1 MVPTSINTR
10 VFEAPMIES
19 LENVAELD
27 IQDPTYL
34 ASPGITGADLK
45 AWRKKHGFT
54 QEMLRLALQV
64 GSRQTII
71 SWEKST
77 QRLPR
82 YVYLALIG
90 LEHLDH
96 GHGFMTGYRFS
107 ASEARTARKKATF

>member
-1 MVPTSINTR
+1 MTDGT
-10 VFEAPMIES
+10 
-19 LENVAELD
+19 ENVADLD
-27 IQDPTYL
+27 IHDTTYL

-54 QEMLRLALQV
+54 QEMLRMALQV

-77 QRLPR
+77 KRLPR

-96 GHGFMTGYRFS
+96 GHGFMTGYRFN
-107 ASEARTARKKATF
+107 AAEARQARKQATF

>member
-1 MVPTSINTR
+1 MKSILTAPPAVEPVTLAEAKALEVP
-10 VFEAPMIES
+10 E
-19 LENVAELD
+19 
-27 IQDPTYL
+27 
-34 ASPGITGADLK
+34 

-77 QRLPR
+77 KRLPR
-82 YVYLALIG
+82 YVHLALIG

-96 GHGFMTGYRFS
+96 ACRRLRPR
-107 ASEARTARKKATF
+107 ARAR

>member
-1 MVPTSINTR
+1 MPKS
-10 VFEAPMIES
+10 P
-19 LENVAELD
+19 ENVADLD
-27 IQDPTYL
+27 IQDTSFL
-34 ASPGITGADLK
+34 ASPGIPGADLK
-45 AWRKKHGFT
+45 AWRKQHGFT

-71 SWEKST
+71 SWEQST

-82 YVYLALIG
+82 YVHLALIG

-107 ASEARTARKKATF
+107 ASEARQARKKATF

>member
-1 MVPTSINTR
+1 MMTNGT
-10 VFEAPMIES
+10 
-19 LENVAELD
+19 ENVADLD
-27 IQDPTYL
+27 IQDASFL

-45 AWRKKHGFT
+45 AWRKRHGFT

-77 QRLPR
+77 KRLPR

-96 GHGFMTGYRFS
+96 GHRFMTGYRFT
-107 ASEARTARKKATF
+107 AAEAREARKQATF